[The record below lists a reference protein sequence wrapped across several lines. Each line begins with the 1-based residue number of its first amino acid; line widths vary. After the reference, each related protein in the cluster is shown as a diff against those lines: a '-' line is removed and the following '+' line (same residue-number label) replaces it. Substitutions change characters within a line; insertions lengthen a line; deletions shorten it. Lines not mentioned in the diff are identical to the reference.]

1 MPPCQG
7 RPDGPCPNNRDDST
21 VSWSLADIYLCK
33 DCSDYRFGKVSD
45 NTLSER
51 HVNAVH
57 NNKSSDMPVYTVN
70 TELPVHNELL
80 CFLHQRSKILA
91 FDDLVNLSADF
102 YTLEEV
108 MKARGIIS
116 KFCKDRLPM
125 HKCSDKAK
133 AKKTVSDLLKIIIDP
148 VVILPVFY
156 AVNISRLPAA
166 GIDHVDVAALFQEL
180 TMLRN
185 EVRSFA
191 TLRPASSDDTAIMQE
206 LIALR
211 SEVQSFSVIRSELF
225 ELKNDVRSL
234 QATQSMFK
242 ADLCLLKADTKSSST
257 SNEPVQVLKTGS
269 DVSHIEQPVT
279 TVNAGDGVSWSRIVQ
294 SERGVASTGSVS
306 QPDNNAS
313 TDHKKSQSSPKQQR
327 RQKAVYG
334 RASNDDHL
342 NLKSVDA
349 CRSAHLF
356 VSRVNTATIADDV
369 IASVRS
375 SLMKA
380 SGGSLDIREIKCDSL
395 PTKFNSYNSFHVAV
409 TVKHSSMSDVL
420 TILNSADSWPCGVLV
435 RRYFVNRNGS

>member
-1 MPPCQG
+1 M
-7 RPDGPCPNNRDDST
+7 
-21 VSWSLADIYLCK
+21 
-33 DCSDYRFGKVSD
+33 
-45 NTLSER
+45 
-51 HVNAVH
+51 
-57 NNKSSDMPVYTVN
+57 
-70 TELPVHNELL
+70 
-80 CFLHQRSKILA
+80 
-91 FDDLVNLSADF
+91 
-102 YTLEEV
+102 
-108 MKARGIIS
+108 
-116 KFCKDRLPM
+116 
-125 HKCSDKAK
+125 
-133 AKKTVSDLLKIIIDP
+133 
-148 VVILPVFY
+148 VILPVFY

-185 EVRSFA
+185 EVRSIA
-191 TLRPASSDDTAIMQE
+191 TLRPASSDVTAIMQE

-225 ELKNDVRSL
+225 ELKNDVKSL
-234 QATQSMFK
+234 QAAHSMLK
-242 ADLCLLKADTKSSST
+242 ADLCFMKADTKSSST
-257 SNEPVQVLKTGS
+257 TNEFVQVLKTGS
-269 DVSHIEQPVT
+269 VISNIELPVT
-279 TVNAGDGVSWSRIVQ
+279 TDSAGDGVSWSHIVQ
-294 SERGVASTGSVS
+294 NDTGVASIGSVS
-306 QPDNNAS
+306 QPDNKAS
-313 TDHKKSQSSPKQQR
+313 VDHEKSRSSPKQPR

-334 RASNDDHL
+334 RASNDGHL

-395 PTKFNSYNSFHVAV
+395 PTKFDSYSSFHVAV
-409 TVKHSSMSDVL
+409 TVSHSRMSDVL